1 MSLDDRLS
9 RIDTMWSMVR
19 RAHAD
24 QTMEVHRA
32 QEELLDRYGGAI
44 RRYLLGAMRDENAA
58 DEVFQEFSLRFV
70 RGDFHRANPEIGR
83 FRSFLKTTLFR
94 LVVDYHRR
102 RKRNAAGEIHEN
114 VEPVMQD
121 DAEETGQLFEQSWR
135 DELLKRA
142 WAELPARERDPKKPL
157 FHALKLRVQDPDA
170 ETARVA
176 EQLSKTLDKQVT
188 PANMRV
194 MIFRARERFAD
205 ILLDEVVQTLK
216 NPTRDSLEQE
226 LVDLKLL
233 EYCRPALDRRQE
245 DKT

>member
-1 MSLDDRLS
+1 MNLDDRLS
-9 RIDTMWSMVR
+9 RIDTMWSVVH

-24 QTMEVHRA
+24 QSMEVRRA
-32 QEELLDRYGGAI
+32 QEELLNRYSGAV

-94 LVVDYHRR
+94 LVVDYHRK
-102 RKRNAAGEIHEN
+102 RKRHAAGEIHDN
-114 VEPVMQD
+114 AEPVTD
-121 DAEETGQLFEQSWR
+121 SEENNSDLSFEQSWR
-135 DELLKRA
+135 DELLTRA
-142 WAELPARERDPKKPL
+142 WAGLPNKEKDPKKPL
-157 FHALKLRVQDPDA
+157 FHALKLRVADPDA
-170 ETARVA
+170 ETTEIAKR
-176 EQLSKTLDKQVT
+176 LSKELGKQVT

-205 ILLDEVVQTLK
+205 ILLNEVMQTLK
-216 NPTRDSLEQE
+216 SPTRESLEQE
-226 LVDLKLL
+226 LVDLRLL
-233 EYCRPALDRRQE
+233 EYCRPALERRDE